1 MFWLLCC
8 WNFPKPFGCFSH
20 PGLGIS
26 SPRHIGNTGITG
38 EGCNAPNLLYSLKR
52 RDSSSVFAHSKGLQV
67 LWNRLCFFLNI
78 AEYAASTR
86 SNASAAR
93 TARYNSST
101 LFIPIFEFLPKD
113 KWNGAVLHCVEYSWR
128 LRWNERLMKDLYPL
142 GLLTSPM
149 TSGISWSWFG
159 KSGMKVKMFNLAVRC
174 TGCGCRCSAVSFFRL
189 IQNNTTGVEMIKYLF
204 SSQGLTTSSTSPQGW
219 KRTKKKKKNHHF

>member
-1 MFWLLCC
+1 MQCTQFAVLTETAWFIVCVCPLQRPPSFMEQAVLL
-8 WNFPKPFGCFSH
+8 
-20 PGLGIS
+20 L
-26 SPRHIGNTGITG
+26 
-38 EGCNAPNLLYSLKR
+38 
-52 RDSSSVFAHSKGLQV
+52 
-67 LWNRLCFFLNI
+67 NR

-149 TSGISWSWFG
+149 TSGISWLWFG

-174 TGCGCRCSAVSFFRL
+174 AGCGCRCSAVSFFRL

-219 KRTKKKKKNHHF
+219 KRTKKEKKNHHF

>member
-1 MFWLLCC
+1 MQCTQFAVLTETAWFIVCVCPLQRPPSFMEQAVLL
-8 WNFPKPFGCFSH
+8 
-20 PGLGIS
+20 L
-26 SPRHIGNTGITG
+26 
-38 EGCNAPNLLYSLKR
+38 
-52 RDSSSVFAHSKGLQV
+52 
-67 LWNRLCFFLNI
+67 NR

>member
-1 MFWLLCC
+1 MQCTQFAVLTETAWFIVCVCPLQRPPSFMEQAVLL
-8 WNFPKPFGCFSH
+8 
-20 PGLGIS
+20 L
-26 SPRHIGNTGITG
+26 
-38 EGCNAPNLLYSLKR
+38 
-52 RDSSSVFAHSKGLQV
+52 
-67 LWNRLCFFLNI
+67 NR

-174 TGCGCRCSAVSFFRL
+174 TGCGCRCSAV
-189 IQNNTTGVEMIKYLF
+189 
-204 SSQGLTTSSTSPQGW
+204 
-219 KRTKKKKKNHHF
+219 

>member
-1 MFWLLCC
+1 MHPICC
-8 WNFPKPFGCFSH
+8 THWNGVIH
-20 PGLGIS
+20 
-26 SPRHIGNTGITG
+26 
-38 EGCNAPNLLYSLKR
+38 
-52 RDSSSVFAHSKGLQV
+52 
-67 LWNRLCFFLNI
+67 RLCLPTPKASEFYGTGCASFKQSRN
-78 AEYAASTR
+78 AASTR

-113 KWNGAVLHCVEYSWR
+113 KWNGTVLHCVEYSWR

-174 TGCGCRCSAVSFFRL
+174 AGCGCRCSAVSFFRL

-219 KRTKKKKKNHHF
+219 KRTKKKKKSPLLVVT